1 MFFSENAH
9 VLLSRT
15 GFVRNLGMHF
25 SKYRLKGR
33 YESFAPLMVS
43 SSNKAKRHGLSF
55 DVASQPALPYVTTG
69 SRLPWPGPHV
79 PNNSTSP
86 IFFNTNQWDFS
97 RESEGNS
104 SPPVVLFFPSS
115 QSGGIWISRDF
126 LLRALPPD
134 SCEVLDFC
142 GASSGFAPW
151 ALISVRFLWVF
162 QMENNDRLIQ
172 LMFWRRKEKHNNNN
186 NNNNGFEMYWQNKSN
201 KC

>member
-1 MFFSENAH
+1 MIFSENAH

-86 IFFNTNQWDFS
+86 IFFTTNQWDFS

-104 SPPVVLFFPSS
+104 SPPVVLSS
-115 QSGGIWISRDF
+115 QVPSQEEFGSLEISYWELF
-126 LLRALPPD
+126 LLTAVKYWIFVGHPQVLHHGPWSRSVFCMFSHGKQRPID
-134 SCEVLDFC
+134 SIDVLTSQ
-142 GASSGFAPW
+142 GEAEQQQQQQQQ
-151 ALISVRFLWVF
+151 RFWNVLT
-162 QMENNDRLIQ
+162 
-172 LMFWRRKEKHNNNN
+172 K
-186 NNNNGFEMYWQNKSN
+186 
-201 KC
+201 